1 MYCLFTRLQM
11 PEEMANNTTLITNSS
26 NLAASC
32 SVSSTS
38 TMESASKAASY
49 FVVIFVS
56 IVGNSLIIRVVTKT
70 RRMRTAINRLIVNM
84 AASDLLT
91 TMVTMV
97 IETYVYI
104 TQALSKSSTWF
115 GGVEGIILCKIIIFV
130 QGIAI
135 SSSVLTLVAIALNR
149 FVAVLFP
156 FRSSQFQ
163 NLSTVAIVVIWVVSC
178 ILVSPILYAAKVVE
192 MEGSPYCVEE
202 WSPLFDNKTASE
214 QYTLVLFGLLYAFP
228 LVLISVLYSC
238 VVYKVWVRQVPG
250 NVTAP
255 NQQLELQTKKRV
267 LKMLIT
273 VVVVFT
279 LCWLPYHVYLLL
291 AFFVHNGE
299 CPISPQYIFF
309 GLLLGHTNS
318 AINPCIYVI
327 FNRDFR
333 QGFLEFLRTCS
344 SCCRGNNT
352 DVRMESN
359 SQCATFRDTAMQPL
373 NLNSAQYPLSLI
385 TDQLVRRGSCSSRAL
400 LTPPIVH
407 RAPSLGDAEEIVA
420 V

>member
-1 MYCLFTRLQM
+1 
-11 PEEMANNTTLITNSS
+11 
-26 NLAASC
+26 
-32 SVSSTS
+32 
-38 TMESASKAASY
+38 
-49 FVVIFVS
+49 
-56 IVGNSLIIRVVTKT
+56 
-70 RRMRTAINRLIVNM
+70 
-84 AASDLLT
+84 
-91 TMVTMV
+91 
-97 IETYVYI
+97 
-104 TQALSKSSTWF
+104 
-115 GGVEGIILCKIIIFV
+115 
-130 QGIAI
+130 
-135 SSSVLTLVAIALNR
+135 
-149 FVAVLFP
+149 
-156 FRSSQFQ
+156 
-163 NLSTVAIVVIWVVSC
+163 
-178 ILVSPILYAAKVVE
+178 
-192 MEGSPYCVEE
+192 
-202 WSPLFDNKTASE
+202 
-214 QYTLVLFGLLYAFP
+214 
-228 LVLISVLYSC
+228 
-238 VVYKVWVRQVPG
+238 
-250 NVTAP
+250 
-255 NQQLELQTKKRV
+255 
-267 LKMLIT
+267 MLIT

-420 V
+420 VWGWNRTKEHFYSIWSCEASRCIFSLIRRLNIKRYSCDCAKLCIALHRVWANFLPCVRPLFSWLLFSLQNLK